1 MGETRTED
9 KGQRTKAMTLDGWTL
24 AKPASV
30 GCPLSSVLLAFVLC
44 PLSFVSFAAP
54 TDLSPATTAANP
66 VQLFS
71 DEQYDYLYNMTQ
83 SERSSVLKNRK
94 METVVFCSGSPLTLS
109 WKGSSGTCTVT
120 VKRLDGS
127 EFWTGTTSGTS
138 VSVVN
143 LEVGAG
149 YTWTVRDSSGSAS
162 ATFHTRP
169 EPPRLIKA
177 GTMQMMRDQGGWIG
191 LEGRRIRQGLIF
203 RGGPADN
210 GTPDDAARD
219 FFYNVIGLKNEIDLR
234 GSGEWTSTSTK
245 GYMFDPTEKIVTFNH
260 LEITYNKLYTKS
272 DMAKDTK
279 AQNFK
284 KVFQLLFDPTKLPA
298 YFHCRVGRDRT
309 GTVAGLVLAVLGVS
323 EDDIVRDYQAS
334 AYKGEDYYAS
344 SMMNGGF
351 KNYLASIKSYKDSK
365 LSIAENAK
373 AYFIGELDFTDEQV
387 ETFRTE
393 MLIGYGEPPKPTYW
407 TEEPKYV
414 TATRTKLAAGKVVE
428 EQYTG
433 FETKKGFWYTWGR
446 DDEEPTGWTTAD
458 GTPLELAKPAGA
470 GWKLM
475 VKEGSWE

>member
-1 MGETRTED
+1 MLG
-9 KGQRTKAMTLDGWTL
+9 A
-24 AKPASV
+24 
-30 GCPLSSVLLAFVLC
+30 LC
-44 PLSFVSFAAP
+44 AALNAAP
-54 TDLSPATTAANP
+54 TIISPVTDEANP

-71 DEQYDYLYNMTQ
+71 DEQYGYLYNMTQ
-83 SERSSVLKNRK
+83 PERSSVLKNRQ
-94 METVVFCSGSPLTLS
+94 METAVFCSGSPLTLS
-109 WKGSSGTCTVT
+109 WKNSSGTCTVT
-120 VKRLDGS
+120 VKRLSDGIA
-127 EFWTGTTSGTS
+127 FWTGTTSGTS

-149 YTWTVRDSSGSAS
+149 YIWTVKDSSGSAE
-162 ATFHTRP
+162 ATFYTRP
-169 EPPRLIKA
+169 EPPRLIKS

-219 FFYNVIGLKNEIDLR
+219 FFYNAIGLKNEIDLR
-234 GSGEWTSTSTK
+234 GSSEWTSTSTK

-260 LEITYNKLYTKS
+260 LEITYNKLYTTS
-272 DMAKDTK
+272 DMKSDTK

-334 AYKGEDYYAS
+334 AYKGEDMYS
-344 SMMNGGF
+344 SSYMNGGF
-351 KNYLASIKSYKDSK
+351 KSYLSSIRNYKDPK

-373 AYFIGELDFTDEQV
+373 AYFIDIGFTDEQV
-387 ETFRTE
+387 ETFRKE

-407 TEEPKYV
+407 VEEPHFV
-414 TATRTKLAAGKVVE
+414 TATRTRIRAGSAAA

-433 FETKKGFWYTWGR
+433 FETKTGLEYAWGR
-446 DDEEPTGWTTAD
+446 DGKAETEWKKSD
-458 GTPLELAKPAGA
+458 GTPMELKKPEGD
-470 GWKLM
+470 GWELM
-475 VKEGSWE
+475 VRE